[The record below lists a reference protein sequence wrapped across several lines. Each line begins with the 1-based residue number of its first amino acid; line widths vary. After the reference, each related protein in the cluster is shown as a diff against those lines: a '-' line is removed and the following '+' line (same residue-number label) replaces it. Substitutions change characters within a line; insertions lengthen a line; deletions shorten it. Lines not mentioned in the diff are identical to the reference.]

1 VGATV
6 LGGIGMRDQ
15 PLEVSVDGEEL
26 VIRIGVDVVAF
37 AANESDDFKPYDL
50 ETGDWVQKFKVTD
63 PLEFSRD
70 VKRAMLDEGEDGS
83 TPLSRFLD
91 KMNVAAL
98 EDGSTGIDFS
108 EDK

>member
-1 VGATV
+1 
-6 LGGIGMRDQ
+6 MKNQ

-26 VIRIGVDVVAF
+26 VIRIGIDVVAF
-37 AANESDDFKPYDL
+37 AANESDHFKTYDL
-50 ETGDWVQKFKVTD
+50 DTGDWVQKFKVTG

-70 VKRAMLDEGEDGS
+70 VKRAMLNEGEDGS

-98 EDGSTGIDFS
+98 EDGSTGIEFP